1 MSNEPE
7 SMFVKAPEEATLL
20 LVSLEVKDSK
30 EENRIIGIDLSK
42 SSGGG
47 YMIVGIIG
55 GQRFEGGEP
64 DSRNRCW

>member
-7 SMFVKAPEEATLL
+7 SIFVKAPEEATLL

-30 EENRIIGIDLSK
+30 EENRIIGIDVCK

-55 GQRFEGGEP
+55 GQRSEGGEP
-64 DSRNRCW
+64 DSRNRS

>member
-1 MSNEPE
+1 M
-7 SMFVKAPEEATLL
+7 

-30 EENRIIGIDLSK
+30 EENRIVGIGVGK

-55 GQRFEGGEP
+55 GQ
-64 DSRNRCW
+64 SS